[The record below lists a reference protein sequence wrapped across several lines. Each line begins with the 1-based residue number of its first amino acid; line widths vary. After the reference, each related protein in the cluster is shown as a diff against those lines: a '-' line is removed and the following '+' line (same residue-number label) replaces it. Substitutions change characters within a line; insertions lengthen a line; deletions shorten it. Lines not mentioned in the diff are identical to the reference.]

1 MALSH
6 HLVPSFFKLRRAK
19 PGRACDPGEKKGR
32 PPWGPALAARLDSPR
47 RRGKIL
53 AYFFCFLRKQT
64 VQTFSPL
71 AMVPRRSNSKVSKDS
86 AILLSPSMAMS
97 Q

>member
-1 MALSH
+1 MVPRPYGPADLGLSAM
-6 HLVPSFFKLRRAK
+6 PAASAEPR
-19 PGRACDPGEKKGR
+19 EKKRAAPMGT
-32 PPWGPALAARLDSPR
+32 ALAARLDSPR
-47 RRGKIL
+47 RRGNMP

-64 VQTFSPL
+64 VQTLSPL